1 MEIVLIIFYL
11 FNLLNPLNPRLYL
24 LIKSSFRYGQRYHG
38 KSVHSEGFIHRYLN
52 PNAIYLIEQHK
63 TIIHQILLAGKTLV
77 VPNTMADNN
86 ALLLQLLQYPMKL
99 LT

>member
-1 MEIVLIIFYL
+1 MVKDIMEEVMHI
-11 FNLLNPLNPRLYL
+11 
-24 LIKSSFRYGQRYHG
+24 
-38 KSVHSEGFIHRYLN
+38 HSEGFIHRYLN

-86 ALLLQLLQYPMKL
+86 ALLPPASAISLEASHLIRKLKIRDPQLR
-99 LT
+99 